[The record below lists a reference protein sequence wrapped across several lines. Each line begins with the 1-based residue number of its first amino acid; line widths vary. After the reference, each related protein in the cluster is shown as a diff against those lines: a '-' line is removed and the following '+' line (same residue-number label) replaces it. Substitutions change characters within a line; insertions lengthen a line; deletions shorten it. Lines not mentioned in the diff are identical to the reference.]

1 MLGSGAVTVNV
12 KWENRETVTAQ
23 ANKGSDRTSQDK
35 CTFLKVMNELASQP
49 DLRVRCSLLK
59 KEHALHHRAR
69 KIIHGFKSV
78 CRLELCHSLYQPKRF
93 HRLPSHCHRRVFC
106 TGFSCVGGICVR
118 VLCEYLCGFAE
129 ECLSQSWVT

>member
-49 DLRVRCSLLK
+49 DLHVGCSLLK
-59 KEHALHHRAR
+59 KEHA
-69 KIIHGFKSV
+69 KSSMASKV
-78 CRLELCHSLYQPKRF
+78 C
-93 HRLPSHCHRRVFC
+93 VD
-106 TGFSCVGGICVR
+106 
-118 VLCEYLCGFAE
+118 
-129 ECLSQSWVT
+129 